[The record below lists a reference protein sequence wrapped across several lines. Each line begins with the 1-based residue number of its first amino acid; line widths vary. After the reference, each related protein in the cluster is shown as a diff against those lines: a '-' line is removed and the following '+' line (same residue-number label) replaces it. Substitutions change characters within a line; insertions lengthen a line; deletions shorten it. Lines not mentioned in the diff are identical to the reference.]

1 MKDEIEKFQRTRK
14 HGQKLW
20 RESNAGNQSQIIV
33 YKHPTHSQTVHT
45 HRSDTIQHAK
55 DFEN

>member
-33 YKHPTHSQTVHT
+33 YKHPTHSQTVRT
-45 HRSDTIQHAK
+45 RRSDTI
-55 DFEN
+55 